1 MVTACG
7 QGMVTCSG
15 ARMWVESSS
24 WRSVLAVP
32 GGRSVLES
40 MKRTGSCVGVSVM
53 MSGHIARR
61 RTYDVLKRRKNVGG
75 SNVTRM
81 NDDGRKRSGGER
93 GKRNGGSKKMMSGG
107 EKPNGAPEMSR
118 SGGRSGKRTTGRSG
132 RRNEMMN
139 GGGRSKRTKGEG
151 KKRKN
156 DVEVM
161 KNRGGRKKRSA

>member
-40 MKRTGSCVGVSVM
+40 MKRTGSCVGASVM

-61 RTYDVLKRRKNVGG
+61 R
-75 SNVTRM
+75 
-81 NDDGRKRSGGER
+81 RSGGER

-118 SGGRSGKRTTGRSG
+118 SGGRNGKRTTGRSG
-132 RRNEMMN
+132 TRKEMMN
-139 GGGRSKRTKGEG
+139 GGGKSKRTKG
-151 KKRKN
+151 
-156 DVEVM
+156 
-161 KNRGGRKKRSA
+161 GG